1 MFDNYICVLPVL
13 TREDTCMSIEILC
26 QLRFS
31 YERPFASHMEGK
43 DGGHSAAVILNS
55 ESKRTDNRH
64 KSRLGRS
71 KPAFRPYVLSLRP
84 RQSLYPPSE
93 TSS

>member
-64 KSRLGRS
+64 KSRLHHEVDHALKHLFTGFEAAIR
-71 KPAFRPYVLSLRP
+71 V
-84 RQSLYPPSE
+84 
-93 TSS
+93 